1 MVVSE
6 PQPDLTRSD
15 RGGQIWGGEG
25 SYQGASARTV
35 TGVREFAQ
43 GWLGATATPLP
54 PCQTAP
60 YSPAS
65 RAPHES
71 PPANRAGRSP
81 ASTVRGRRTATPGAA
96 LRWSPGTSRAAK
108 AGG

>member
-43 GWLGATATPLP
+43 GWLGATAPPP

-60 YSPAS
+60 YSPTS
-65 RAPHES
+65 RAPRGC
-71 PPANRAGRSP
+71 PPADRPGRSP
-81 ASTVRGRRTATPGAA
+81 ASTVRGRRTVTPGAA
-96 LRWSPGTSRAAK
+96 LRWSPLT
-108 AGG
+108 